1 MTMKKPKVHAVRR
14 PMVKVSGLQ
23 LWSWRCSH
31 NHNQQEN
38 RPSVLLSQ
46 GNKFYQPPEWA
57 WNQIFPWASTRERSL
72 ADTLTV
78 ASWHPKQRTR
88 WAMPGLLTHG
98 NWKPTNV
105 FKMWSSSGPICAQS
119 CPTLYD
125 PLNCSSPGSS
135 VHGIFQPRIL
145 EWAAIPPPEDLPDP
159 GIERATPVSPA
170 LQADSLPAEPLGMV
184 IYQTNSGHTPY
195 Q

>member
-1 MTMKKPKVHAVRR
+1 MPCFKPIEQGKGYRTSGPRSLMTMKKPKVHAVRR
-14 PMVKVSGLQ
+14 PMVKVSGMQ

-57 WNQIFPWASTRERSL
+57 WNQIFPRASTRERSL
-72 ADTLTV
+72 ADTLTA
-78 ASWHPKQRTR
+78 ASWHPKQRSR

-105 FKMWSSSGPICAQS
+105 FKTWSSSGPICAQS
-119 CPTLYD
+119 CPTLYN
-125 PLNCSSPGSS
+125 PLNCSLPGSS
-135 VHGIFQPRIL
+135 RPRDWTRNSCVSCIAGRFFTC
-145 EWAAIPPPEDLPDP
+145 WAI
-159 GIERATPVSPA
+159 GC
-170 LQADSLPAEPLGMV
+170 
-184 IYQTNSGHTPY
+184 GHISN
-195 Q
+195 